1 MKKFLFVALLPM
13 LLVVGCS
20 YDDSQL
26 WEAMDEV
33 KEQTAEGVVLTVGD
47 GFAPP
52 ATESSLFKVVAYGM
66 NTPAY
71 FAYDDVAV
79 RFDK

>member
-33 KEQTAEGVVLTVGD
+33 KEQDMTGEL
-47 GFAPP
+47 PY
-52 ATESSLFKVVAYGM
+52 EQ
-66 NTPAY
+66 
-71 FAYDDVAV
+71 
-79 RFDK
+79 